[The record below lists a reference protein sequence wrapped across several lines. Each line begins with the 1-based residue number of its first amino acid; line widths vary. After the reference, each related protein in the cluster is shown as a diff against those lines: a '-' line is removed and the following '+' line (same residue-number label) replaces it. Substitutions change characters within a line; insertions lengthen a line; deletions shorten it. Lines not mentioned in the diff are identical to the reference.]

1 MISVLVPT
9 YNHEKYIAK
18 ALDSILM
25 QKTRYSME
33 VLVGEDASTDN
44 TRKILE
50 EYEKTHPDKIKVF
63 YRETNLY
70 NAEISN
76 GADLRL
82 RSRGKYLIILEGDD
96 FWTDENK
103 LEEEVSFL
111 ESHPEYIAVSHNC
124 VVVDENDEPTGEKYP
139 ECKDE
144 LYTLG
149 HFLRG
154 IMPGQLTTM
163 LSRNFM
169 TQEIFDNTILSRG
182 LNPGDKIM
190 FFALVSCGKYRCIQK
205 TMSAYRHIR
214 KGGSS
219 YSANY
224 KYDFEKD
231 EKWYKTML
239 GFARTLNNEESEKCM
254 EALYLGCLVHGL
266 KEKQL
271 SKKDYKEYKKNIKHK
286 LGARLFFIKRMWSI
300 KITKKGSAN

>member
-9 YNHEKYIAK
+9 FNHEKYIAK

-25 QKTRYSME
+25 QKTRYSTE
-33 VLVGEDASTDN
+33 VLVGEDASTDS
-44 TRKILE
+44 TRAVLK
-50 EYEKTHPDKIKVF
+50 EYEKAHPGKLKVF
-63 YRETNLY
+63 YRETNMFRC
-70 NAEISN
+70 EITN

-82 RSRGKYLIILEGDD
+82 RSRGKYLITLEGDD

-111 ESHPEYIAVSHNC
+111 ESHPDYTAVAHNC
-124 VVVDENDEPTGEKYP
+124 IVVDENNEPTGESYP

-144 LYTLG
+144 LYTLE

-163 LSRNFM
+163 LCRNFM
-169 TQEIFDNTILSRG
+169 TQDIFDKTILEKRLS
-182 LNPGDKIM
+182 PGDKIM
-190 FFALVSCGKYRCIQK
+190 FFALVSCGKIHCIQK
-205 TMSAYRHIR
+205 PMSAYRHII
-214 KGGSS
+214 KSGSS

-224 KYDFEKD
+224 KFDFKKD
-231 EKWYKTML
+231 ENWYKTML
-239 GFARTLNNEESEKCM
+239 DFSRTLSNEKAEKCM
-254 EALYLGCLVHGL
+254 EALYLGCLIHGM

-271 SKKDYKEYKKNIKHK
+271 TRKEYTEYKKNIRHK
-286 LGARLFFIKRMWSI
+286 LSAKKLFAQRMWSI